1 MTLKANP
8 PTRAQALSWAQDQL
22 AGGDS
27 PALDSELIL
36 AHCLQVGVASLYTWP
51 EKPLETAE
59 WDLYQVQISRRK
71 EGEPVAYIMGE
82 QGFWTLN
89 LKTHPSTLIPRPE
102 TELLV
107 EIALGLSL
115 PANCQLLDLG
125 TGTGA
130 IALAL
135 AAEHSSWQ
143 ITGVDYSADAVAL
156 AQQNAELNLL
166 QQVKFQQGD
175 WADGLQPGWH
185 CIVSNP
191 PYIDPQD
198 PHLQHGDVRFEPLS
212 ALIADDHGL
221 ADIKTIA
228 RQSFDLLLD
237 DGWLLLEHG
246 YDQGQAVREIL
257 IDAGFVEVRTEVDL
271 GKRDRVTLGR
281 KQVN

>member
-1 MTLKANP
+1 MTQKVNT

-27 PALDSELIL
+27 PTLDSELIL

-51 EKPLETAE
+51 EKTLVSAE
-59 WDLYQVQISRRK
+59 WDHYQDQIARRK
-71 EGEPVAYIMGE
+71 DGEPVAYIMGE

-107 EIALGLSL
+107 EIVLGLSL

-143 ITGVDYSADAVAL
+143 ITGVDYSAEAVAL

-166 QQVKFQQGD
+166 QQVKFQQGN
-175 WADGLQPGWH
+175 WAEGLPSGWH

-198 PHLQHGDVRFEPLS
+198 PHLQQGDVRFEPLS
-212 ALIADDHGL
+212 ALIAEDHGL

-228 RQSFDLLLD
+228 KQSFELLLD

-257 IDAGFVEVRTEVDL
+257 VDTGFVEVRTEVDL
-271 GKRDRVTLGR
+271 GQRDRVTLGR